1 MAASFGR
8 RAGGPRS
15 LSRPLAELAIVG
27 GASLAAIFWLIPAE
41 TVPGENFGLSPRMV
55 PIVCSALI
63 GGLAAVNF
71 LAALLGAARRETAIS
86 TRGLPEV
93 AALVAATLAGGAIV
107 HWVDLVAGGTV
118 LALLAGLAVGE
129 RRPLRL
135 TLVTAS
141 AALILFVVEWLGL

>member
-118 LALLAGLAVGE
+118 LALLASLAVGE

>member
-1 MAASFGR
+1 M
-8 RAGGPRS
+8 
-15 LSRPLAELAIVG
+15 VG

-107 HWVDLVAGGTV
+107 HWVNLVAGGTV
-118 LALLAGLAVGE
+118 LAVLAGLAVGE

>member
-15 LSRPLAELAIVG
+15 LSRPLAELAMVG

-107 HWVDLVAGGTV
+107 HWVNLVAGGTV
-118 LALLAGLAVGE
+118 LAVLAGLAVGE